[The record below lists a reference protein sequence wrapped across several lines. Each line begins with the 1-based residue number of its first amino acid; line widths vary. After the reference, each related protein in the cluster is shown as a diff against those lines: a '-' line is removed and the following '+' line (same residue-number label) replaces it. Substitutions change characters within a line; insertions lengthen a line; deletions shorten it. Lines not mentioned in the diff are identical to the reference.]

1 MTIEIQIL
9 PKNNLIAYI
18 CHEMQKKVVIITG
31 ASSGIGKACAEV
43 FAAKGYVV
51 VLIGRSIDKLKI
63 VEQNLL
69 SNGAEVLV
77 IKADVSIES
86 DCKMLVEETISKY
99 NRIDVLINNAGL
111 SMRALFADL
120 DLKVIRQLM
129 DTNFWGAVFCTKY
142 SLPYLIKQKGSVVAV
157 SSIAGKKGLPGRT
170 GYSASKFALEGFME
184 SLRTE
189 NLKNDLH
196 VLVACPGFTATE
208 IRNTSL
214 TANGTSQG
222 ESPRDES
229 KMMSAS
235 DVASHIFEAV
245 HHRKRDLLLTGNG
258 KITVWLNKFFPS
270 WMDKVVFKHM
280 AKEPGSPFK

>member
-1 MTIEIQIL
+1 
-9 PKNNLIAYI
+9 
-18 CHEMQKKVVIITG
+18 MQKKVVIITG

-43 FAAKGYVV
+43 FATKGFTV
-51 VLIGRSIDKLKI
+51 VLIGRSLDKLI
-63 VEQNLL
+63 AVEQDLL
-69 SNGAEVLV
+69 SKGADVLV
-77 IKADVSIES
+77 IKADVSNEG
-86 DCKMLVEETISKY
+86 DCKMLVEKTILKY
-99 NRIDVLINNAGL
+99 NQIDVLINNAGL

-129 DTNFWGAVFCTKY
+129 DTNFWGSVFCTKHA
-142 SLPYLIKQKGSVVAV
+142 LPYLLKQKGSVVAV

-196 VLVACPGFTATE
+196 VLVACPGFTATD

-222 ESPRDES
+222 ESPRDEN
-229 KMMSAS
+229 KMMTAT
-235 DVASHIFEAV
+235 DVASHIFDAV
-245 HHRKRDLLLTGNG
+245 QHRKRDLLLTGNG